1 MSKDMLILVDCQQ
14 DFFTGTLGNQ
24 NAINIIP
31 NLVNLTKEF
40 KTNDSLIFC
49 TYDYHL
55 DKDYEKSR
63 EGKYLPVR
71 HCIDTEGSNLIP
83 ELRTILENY
92 PDCYSLFKKDSFGF
106 PDLYNTI
113 RIATN
118 KQLYFNP
125 EMSYNIHIAGVVTNM
140 CVLSVALNFQHL
152 FTRSEIIIHSDACAS
167 HDVELHNKTLDVMR
181 GLQMQVR

>member
-14 DFFTGTLGNQ
+14 DFFYGTLGNQ

-31 NLVNLTKEF
+31 NLVNLANEF
-40 KTNDSLIFC
+40 KSSDSLIFC

-118 KQLYFNP
+118 KLLYFNP

-152 FTRSEIIIHSDACAS
+152 FTQSEIIIHSDACAS
-167 HDVELHNKTLDVMR
+167 HDMELHNKTLDVMR